1 MEKLRVDDFEIEEN
15 DWGYIFSTYFDFWGE
30 EVGVTLSLIHI

>member
-15 DWGYIFSTYFDFWGE
+15 EWGYVFQPILTFGKMK
-30 EVGVTLSLIHI
+30 